1 MEKDCSKC
9 SRRSW
14 YQIGYEDGL
23 KEGLRQANELLDNFM
38 KDYQEKMDRYLIY
51 KGDV

>member
-9 SRRSW
+9 SRGSW